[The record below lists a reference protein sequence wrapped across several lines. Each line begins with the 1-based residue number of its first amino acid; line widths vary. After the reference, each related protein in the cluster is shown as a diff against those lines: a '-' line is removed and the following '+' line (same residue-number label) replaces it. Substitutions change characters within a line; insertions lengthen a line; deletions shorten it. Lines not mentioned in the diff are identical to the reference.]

1 MAAPELIVPDLE
13 INRRL
18 TVLSTDEYY
27 ASGHRTCQG
36 CESALVMR
44 YMAKVAGPRTLVTGT
59 TGCMYVANT
68 SYNSTPWVLPWA
80 HTQLGSAGSSAIGTA
95 AALKVLMRKNKIAD
109 EKINVIAFC
118 SDGGGGDMGL
128 SALSAALQDTRYN
141 LLILLYDNESYANTD
156 IQASGM
162 TPWGAVTAFTPSGK
176 KQRITHHRW
185 KKNTPALLMAG
196 HPTGRY
202 FANASSGFGMDL
214 MNKVRTALDVGGP
227 TFVQTH
233 DPCPKGWDFD
243 PRMSHD
249 LAMLAVECGITP
261 LWDCLEGELNYQ
273 GLTKQQVEGKIR
285 RKPVADY
292 LRRQGRFAHF
302 TDEDIDY
309 FQARID
315 EMWDEW
321 ILPGV
326 LRIKQTPF
334 GRLDVPATA
343 PDPATGEATLNGH
356 AAGGNGA
363 ASPVSP
369 LTAGGGNR
377 G

>member
-1 MAAPELIVPDLE
+1 MTAPELTIPDLE

-18 TVLSTDEYY
+18 TVMPLEELY

-68 SYNSTPWVLPWA
+68 AYNSTPWVLPWA

-95 AALKVLMRKNKIAD
+95 AALKVLMRKGKIAD
-109 EKINVIAFC
+109 ERINVIAFC

-128 SALSAALQDTRYN
+128 AALSAAMQDTRYN

-176 KQRITHHRW
+176 EKRITHHRW
-185 KKNTPALLMAG
+185 KKNVPALLMAG

-202 FANASSGFGMDL
+202 FANTSSGFGMDL
-214 MNKVRTALDVGGP
+214 MEKVRTALDVGGP

-233 DPCPKGWDFD
+233 DPCPKGWDYD
-243 PRMSHD
+243 PRMSHE
-249 LAMLAVECGITP
+249 LAVMAVECGINP
-261 LWDCLEGELNYQ
+261 LWDCLEDELRYQ
-273 GLTKQQVEGKIR
+273 GLTRQQVEGKVR
-285 RKPVADY
+285 RRPVADY
-292 LRRQGRFAHF
+292 LRRQGRFDHF
-302 TDEDIDY
+302 ADEDLDF
-309 FQARID
+309 FQSRID
-315 EMWDEW
+315 EMWEDW

-326 LRIKQTPF
+326 LRIKQTPL
-334 GRLDVPATA
+334 GRLPTSSSRPPASA
-343 PDPATGEATLNGH
+343 PGPEAA
-356 AAGGNGA
+356 AAGGH
-363 ASPVSP
+363 
-369 LTAGGGNR
+369 R

>member
-18 TVLSTDEYY
+18 TVLPMEEYY

-80 HTQLGSAGSSAIGTA
+80 HTQLGSSGASAIGTA

-128 SALSAALQDTRYN
+128 SGLSAAMQDTRYN

-202 FANASSGFGMDL
+202 FANTSSGFGMDL
-214 MNKVRTALDVGGP
+214 MDKVRTALDVGGP

-249 LAMLAVECGITP
+249 LAMLAVECGIVP
-261 LWDCLEGELNYQ
+261 LWDCLEGELRYQ

-302 TDEDIDY
+302 ADEDIDF
-309 FQARID
+309 FQERID
-315 EMWDEW
+315 EMWEDW

-334 GRLDVPATA
+334 GRLDVPGSA
-343 PDPATGEATLNGH
+343 PEPAGT
-356 AAGGNGA
+356 
-363 ASPVSP
+363 SPVSP
-369 LTAGGGNR
+369 VTAVGGNR

>member
-1 MAAPELIVPDLE
+1 MTAPDLTVPDLE

-18 TVLSTDEYY
+18 TLLPLQELFT
-27 ASGHRTCQG
+27 SGHRTCQG
-36 CESALVMR
+36 CESSLVMR

-68 SYNSTPWVLPWA
+68 SYNSTPWSLPWA
-80 HTQLGSAGSSAIGTA
+80 HTQLGAAGSSAIGTA
-95 AALKVLMRKNKIAD
+95 AALKVLMRKGKVAE

-128 SALSAALQDTRYN
+128 SALSAAMQDTRYN

-162 TPWGAVTAFTPSGK
+162 TPWGAVTAFTPSGREK
-176 KQRITHHRW
+176 RITHHRW
-185 KKNTPALLMAG
+185 KKNVPALLMLG
-196 HPTGRY
+196 HPQGRY

-214 MNKVRTALDVGGP
+214 MDKVRTALDVGGP

-233 DPCPKGWDFD
+233 DPCPKGWDYD
-243 PRMSHD
+243 PRQSHE
-249 LAMLAVECGITP
+249 LAVLAVQCGITV
-261 LWDCLEGELNYQ
+261 LWDFLDGELRYQ
-273 GLTKQQVEGKIR
+273 GLSRQMVEGKLR
-285 RKPVADY
+285 RKPVAGY

-302 TDEDIDY
+302 NDDDIDF
-309 FQARID
+309 FQSRID
-315 EMWDEW
+315 EMWEEW

-326 LRIKQTPF
+326 VRVEQTPL
-334 GRLDVPATA
+334 GTLDRPSSM
-343 PDPATGEATLNGH
+343 PGEAAGPEPGLASGAPGGH
-356 AAGGNGA
+356 
-363 ASPVSP
+363 
-369 LTAGGGNR
+369 R

>member
-1 MAAPELIVPDLE
+1 MAAQELVIPDLE

-18 TVLSTDEYY
+18 TILPMQEYY
-27 ASGHRTCQG
+27 TSGHRTCQG

-68 SYNSTPWVLPWA
+68 SYNSTPWALPWA

-95 AALKVLMRKNKIAD
+95 AALKVLMRKGKIAE

-128 SALSAALQDTRYN
+128 ATLSAALQDTRYN

-162 TPWGAVTAFTPSGK
+162 TPWGAVTSFTPSGSE
-176 KQRITHHRW
+176 QRITQHRW
-185 KKNTPALLMAG
+185 KKNVPALLMAG

-214 MNKVRTALDVGGP
+214 MDKVRIALDVGGP

-243 PRMSHD
+243 PRMSHE
-249 LAMLAVECGITP
+249 LAILAVESGITV
-261 LWDCLEGELNYQ
+261 LWDCLEGELRYQ
-273 GLTKQQVEGKIR
+273 GLTKQQVEGKAR

-302 TDEDIDY
+302 VDEDVDF
-309 FQARID
+309 FQSRID
-315 EMWDEW
+315 EMWEDW

-326 LRIKQTPF
+326 LRVNQTPF
-334 GRLDVPATA
+334 GRLPVDSSSP
-343 PDPATGEATLNGH
+343 GH
-356 AAGGNGA
+356 AGHAGQDGASGNGNGSA
-363 ASPVSP
+363 AAAAPIAAV
-369 LTAGGGNR
+369 GGNR

>member
-18 TVLSTDEYY
+18 TILPMQEYY
-27 ASGHRTCQG
+27 TSGHRTCQG

-68 SYNSTPWVLPWA
+68 SYNSTPWALPWA

-95 AALKVLMRKNKIAD
+95 AALKVLMRKGKIPD

-128 SALSAALQDTRYN
+128 ATLSAALQDTRYN

-176 KQRITHHRW
+176 KQRITQHRW
-185 KKNTPALLMAG
+185 KKNVPALLMAG

-202 FANASSGFGMDL
+202 FANTSSGFGMDL
-214 MNKVRTALDVGGP
+214 MEKVRTALDVGGP

-243 PRMSHD
+243 PRMSHE
-249 LAMLAVECGITP
+249 LAVLAVECGITV
-261 LWDCLEGELNYQ
+261 LWDCLEGELRYQ
-273 GLTKQQVEGKIR
+273 GLTRQQVEGKAR
-285 RKPVADY
+285 RRPVADY
-292 LRRQGRFAHF
+292 LKRQGRFAHF
-302 TDEDIDY
+302 TSEDIGF
-309 FQARID
+309 FQSRID
-315 EMWDEW
+315 EMWEDW

-326 LRIKQTPF
+326 LRVSQTPF
-334 GRLDVPATA
+334 GRLPTGSSSPHAAAPGLADGNGDSPTA
-343 PDPATGEATLNGH
+343 
-356 AAGGNGA
+356 AAGGTHG
-363 ASPVSP
+363 
-369 LTAGGGNR
+369 
-377 G
+377 